1 MSASTF
7 PTIHMNG
14 TSGRDLAEGYA
25 DAYRAVDAAIDAVA
39 KAGPNGRDYY
49 PQGAEAMSRATI
61 EHRERLEALRK
72 VYEELQELCIHCVD
86 NDTRKEG

>member
-1 MSASTF
+1 MIT

-25 DAYRAVDAAIDAVA
+25 NAYRAVDAAIEAVA

-49 PQGAEAMSRATI
+49 PQGPEAMTQAVE
-61 EHRERLEALRK
+61 EHRARLESLRQIHR
-72 VYEELQELCIHCVD
+72 ELQELCIYCMD
-86 NDTRKEG
+86 NDTRKGG